1 MSRTP
6 VPPPLTF
13 GLVFL
18 LAMMA
23 SGMPVFSD
31 MIIASLPVLQKAF
44 AASDR
49 DTQQI
54 VSLFFLATAFM
65 ALCVGALAD
74 AYGRRPVV
82 LASFLLLTLSSL
94 GCLVSERIEHLWAMR
109 IVQGAAAGVGMIL
122 CRTVVRDLVSG
133 VQAQK
138 SIGHVSL
145 IQTLIPV
152 AMPIIGA
159 GLSAHL
165 GWQAVFACTA
175 GMSFVMLLAYSRLLP
190 ETLLPER
197 RQAFRPLALVR
208 AYRTVLGSG
217 VFLRMSV
224 AHAMNWGGMFLYI
237 AAAPKLMLV
246 HLGMDQSDMYLL
258 FVAVMLPMTAGFM
271 LLPVALH
278 RFGATKTL
286 KLAYGVCFAAV
297 ALNLAIGA
305 LNVTNLLAL
314 LPVALYMVGVAA
326 TTALLIGAGLEP
338 FPDNAG
344 MASSCQ
350 MAIQFLVM
358 GLVSAVFVPLAWGSL
373 LHLALAHAGLVV
385 SGFLLLLWQQR
396 VSRSLSKC
404 SGT

>member
-1 MSRTP
+1 MTRTP
-6 VPPPLTF
+6 GPPPVTF

-18 LAMMA
+18 LAMMGA
-23 SGMPVFSD
+23 GMPIFSD
-31 MIIASLPVLQKAF
+31 MIIGALPVLQRAF

-54 VSLFFLATAFM
+54 VSLFFIATAFM
-65 ALCVGALAD
+65 ALWVGALAD

-82 LASFLLLTLSSL
+82 LTSLLLLTLSSL
-94 GCLVSERIEHLWAMR
+94 GCLVSNRIEQLWAMR

-138 SIGHVSL
+138 SIGQVSL
-145 IQTLIPV
+145 IQTLFPV
-152 AMPIIGA
+152 AMPILGA
-159 GLSAHL
+159 GLSAGF

-175 GMSFVMLLAYSRLLP
+175 GLSFLMLLIYSRLLP
-190 ETLLPER
+190 ETLPPER
-197 RQAFRPLALVR
+197 RQAFHPLALAA

-217 VFLRMSV
+217 VFLRMSL

-246 HLGMDQSDMYLL
+246 HLGMDQTDMYLL
-258 FVAVMLPMTAGFM
+258 FAAIMFPMTAGFV
-271 LLPVALH
+271 LLPMTMH
-278 RFGATKTL
+278 RFGPRKTL
-286 KLAYGVCFAAV
+286 KLAYGVCFAAI
-297 ALNLAIGA
+297 ALNLAIGV
-305 LNVTNLLAL
+305 LNVTSLLAL
-314 LPVALYMVGVAA
+314 LPLALYMVGVAA
-326 TTALLIGAGLEP
+326 TSALLIGAALEP

-358 GLVSAVFVPLAWGSL
+358 GLISGVVVPLAWGSL

-385 SGFLLLLWQQR
+385 SGFLLMLWQQR
-396 VSRSLSKC
+396 VSRGLSKC
-404 SGT
+404 SVK